1 MSLSYKIMVI
11 LIMILTSCDLEQ
23 VVPYELPYEGD
34 KLVVWSY
41 IQPEETVEVTVYPT
55 YEPLGLNTV
64 RVIDNAIVELYEN
77 DVLVAT
83 LEHSENGVYTSSFY
97 PTAEKSY
104 HLKVSA
110 PDFEEVVISEKV
122 VVPLKPEIISIN
134 FIDSVNFP
142 RNKIE
147 SFFDVMI
154 GNDNHDFFEF
164 REIYAGQD
172 TTFLTTLKISPTTYY
187 GDCTELSRVSD
198 GIRIAKE
205 CLLNR
210 DKIEF
215 QFDYREDS
223 KPDKVIFQFSNI
235 SSSYINFS
243 LSLSNADI
251 EQGFSFVSEP
261 INVYTNMQGGYGLLA
276 AYNPFIYEFEL

>member
-1 MSLSYKIMVI
+1 MKLLKYFTVFF
-11 LIMILTSCDLEQ
+11 LLVSCDLEQ

-41 IQPEETVEVTVYPT
+41 IQPEETVEVTVFQTYP
-55 YEPLGLNTV
+55 PLGRDTTIIV
-64 RVIDNAIVELYEN
+64 DNATVELYEN

-83 LEHSENGVYTSSFY
+83 LQHFENGIYTSSFY

-122 VVPLKPEIISIN
+122 IVPVKPEILDVVFVDSI
-134 FIDSVNFP
+134 NFP
-142 RNKIE
+142 RNQVEGIFSLNIDLKE
-147 SFFDVMI
+147 EEYFTLTD
-154 GNDNHDFFEF
+154 
-164 REIYAGQD
+164 IYSGID
-172 TTFLTTLKISPTTYY
+172 TFNTASLRILSTTYI
-187 GDCTELSRVSD
+187 GDCNELFGTFG
-198 GIRIAKE
+198 GIGIATD
-205 CLLNR
+205 CLVN
-210 DKIEF
+210 KNKMMF
-215 QFDYREDS
+215 NFNY
-223 KPDKVIFQFSNI
+223 PDKNKPEKVSFQLAAI
-235 SSSYINFS
+235 SLSYINFS
-243 LSLSNADI
+243 LSLENANF